1 MPPSTSNRP
10 GAETTARAV
19 PAFGPIEAALGF
31 GLFYV
36 LLARLTPAIT
46 MRFSTVLDI
55 DPSLTGFGLAV
66 ALWFGLALTVL
77 EQARRQLAALGLV
90 SPGESELRIWS
101 RVESPA
107 IRIAGYLLAL
117 AVGAGLARLTYESA
131 VDGLLAL
138 IGFGSENGF
147 VSLDA
152 WAVLELI
159 GFFVAYSIA
168 AHSLD
173 RLVIGGLRSFRSD

>member
-1 MPPSTSNRP
+1 
-10 GAETTARAV
+10 V

-36 LLARLTPAIT
+36 LVARLTPAIT
-46 MRFSTVLDI
+46 TRLSTVLDI

-66 ALWFGLALTVL
+66 ALWVGLALTVL

-90 SPGESELRIWS
+90 SPGESEFRVWS

-117 AVGAGLARLTYESA
+117 VVGAGLARLTYESA
-131 VDGLLAL
+131 VEGLLAL
-138 IGFGSENGF
+138 IGFGSANGF
-147 VSLDA
+147 VSLDG

-159 GFFVAYSIA
+159 GFFLAYGIA

-173 RLVIGGLRSFRSD
+173 RLVIGGLRGVGSD